1 MQERK
6 QKTRKR
12 KMHIIRMAVVVIP
25 LILLLLSQTAFAQN
39 TYVIT
44 DGARVLVHTSSAT
57 DPAVVLTEAG
67 LALGADD
74 TYTTQTGI
82 GRSEITV
89 QRVQNVTIDYCGEI
103 LEVSS
108 TSETV
113 GQLLQRLD
121 LTVGSDKNVSVPME
135 AEAED
140 GLIITVSRTVRVT
153 ETYTTTIPYETG
165 YRADPSLPA
174 GTPAVLIRGQEGQA
188 LCTACVVYV
197 DGQETS
203 RTVLQQ
209 TVVTQPVN
217 AVVAVGTAGQQPDVS
232 TQGVVIA
239 DGFIFLPAGEVL
251 TYKGTRQVG
260 ATAYTHTDA
269 GCDFITSTMTR
280 VRVGTVAVDPT
291 VIPYG
296 TRMFIITNDGTYVYG
311 VSTAEDCGGA
321 IQGNRGD
328 LYYPT
333 DPECWDFGVRDATIY
348 YLG

>member
-6 QKTRKR
+6 HNVRKR
-12 KMHIIRMAVVVIP
+12 KMHILRMAVVVIP

-44 DGARVLVHTSSAT
+44 DGDRVVVHTSSAT

-67 LALGADD
+67 LALGAED

-82 GRSEITV
+82 VRSEITV
-89 QRVQNVTIDYCGEI
+89 QRVQSVTVNYCGEI
-103 LEVSS
+103 LDVNT

-121 LTVGSDKNVSVPME
+121 LQIGSDMHVSVPME
-135 AEAED
+135 AEATD
-140 GLIITVSRTVRVT
+140 GMQIDITRTVRAT
-153 ETYTTTIPYETG
+153 ETYTTSIPYETN
-165 YRADPSLPA
+165 YRADPTLPS
-174 GTPAVLIRGQEGQA
+174 GTQSVLIPGSTGQA
-188 LCTACVVYV
+188 LCTANVVYV

-203 RTVLQQ
+203 RTVLSQ
-209 TVVTQPVN
+209 TVISQPVN
-217 AVVAVGTAGQQPDVS
+217 ALIAVGTAGMQPDVS
-232 TQGVVIA
+232 TQGIVIN
-239 DGFIFLPAGEVL
+239 DGFIFLPTGEVL
-251 TYKGTRQVG
+251 TYKGTRQVV

-296 TRMFIITNDGTYVYG
+296 TRMFILTNDGTYVYG
-311 VSTAEDCGGA
+311 ISTAEDCGGA
-321 IQGNRGD
+321 IKGDRID

-333 DPECWDFGVRDATIY
+333 DPECWAFGVRDATIY
-348 YLG
+348 FLG

>member
-6 QKTRKR
+6 QNTRKR

-44 DGARVLVHTSSAT
+44 DGDRVLVHTSSAT

-121 LTVGSDKNVSVPME
+121 LTVGSDMNVSVPME

-140 GLIITVSRTVRVT
+140 GMIITVSRTVLGAIKLT
-153 ETYTTTIPYETG
+153 EHPELHEKQIVYFLSDAFKGCGYTKEAVKALSDEALKCKDIPYVIIVADEGNASQQRVAEKTG
-165 YRADPSLPA
+165 FGLYEKRVSVAEHLT
-174 GTPAVLIRGQEGQA
+174 GVTTE
-188 LCTACVVYV
+188 VY
-197 DGQETS
+197 
-203 RTVLQQ
+203 
-209 TVVTQPVN
+209 
-217 AVVAVGTAGQQPDVS
+217 
-232 TQGVVIA
+232 
-239 DGFIFLPAGEVL
+239 
-251 TYKGTRQVG
+251 
-260 ATAYTHTDA
+260 
-269 GCDFITSTMTR
+269 
-280 VRVGTVAVDPT
+280 
-291 VIPYG
+291 
-296 TRMFIITNDGTYVYG
+296 
-311 VSTAEDCGGA
+311 
-321 IQGNRGD
+321 
-328 LYYPT
+328 LYFRKY
-333 DPECWDFGVRDATIY
+333 
-348 YLG
+348 